1 MKRRGKLRIKPWCN
15 LKITLEE
22 MRRNQQKRVSKG
34 NQSVRE
40 EKETRNVY
48 PGNQVKEIFFK
59 EKEVINLSHAADKSL
74 KMKTENW
81 I

>member
-1 MKRRGKLRIKPWCN
+1 M
-15 LKITLEE
+15 KITLEE

-40 EKETRNVY
+40 EKETRKCVSWE
-48 PGNQVKEIFFK
+48 PSEKIFFK
-59 EKEVINLSHAADKSL
+59 EKEVINLPHAADKSL